1 MGKVTK
7 KQMPLWAK
15 TGHQKPVTR
24 REFLAAGLIPF
35 AASAMLPSAL
45 TMFSSE
51 AFAEAMS
58 CPTGGSGLP
67 AMVTI
72 NCSGGGGL
80 SANYLP
86 RLANGAMLSSYNRM
100 GFPNPVNDGMVQ
112 SQFGVASFAPNSGF
126 INGLNASGVSADALA
141 KSAFV
146 AMCVQ
151 SRDDSGEN
159 KFDISGIA
167 YRAGLTGLTLP
178 NMGTGGTSTGI
189 NQKPSTISP
198 PLPLRVSSFQS
209 FNNAVSYTAALRN
222 NLGANTAQG
231 NELRASLTRL
241 VSNLTAS
248 QTRKLAS
255 MPQTAQLKTLVD
267 CAANKNVEL
276 ISNSAA
282 TAASI
287 DPLADS
293 AIGGQ
298 VATLYGINSGTNN
311 DQRIFSAMIYNALKG
326 LAGTANIELG
336 GFDYHDGTR
345 TTGDN
350 KDAELGRT
358 VGRALQ
364 MAHLM
369 NKKLFIY
376 VTSDG
381 AVGSETNSVNWVA
394 DRGDAGMAYMIM
406 YDPAG
411 RRPTLSSQV
420 NAFTQGQ
427 IADESHAIGA
437 EAERAGQAAFANY
450 CKFAVGDGW
459 LGLYHK
465 AISGTGLDDDQ
476 LRECVKV
483 G

>member
-7 KQMPLWAK
+7 KQMPLWAA

-51 AFAEAMS
+51 AFAEAMA
-58 CPTGGSGLP
+58 CPTGGSVLP

-86 RLANGAMLSSYNRM
+86 RLANGSMLTSYNRM

-112 SQFGVASFAPNSGF
+112 SQFGVNSFAPNCGF
-126 INGLNASGVSADALA
+126 INGLNASGVTPEALA

-146 AMCVQ
+146 ALCVQ

-178 NMGTGGTSTGI
+178 NMGTGGSSTGI

-209 FNNAVSYTAALRN
+209 FSNAISFTSALRN

-231 NELRASLTRL
+231 NALRASLTKL

-255 MPQTAQLKTLVD
+255 MPQTAQLKTIVD
-267 CAANKNVEL
+267 CAADKNVEL

-287 DPLADS
+287 DPLSDA

-298 VATLYGINSGTNN
+298 VATLYGINAGTNN
-311 DQRIFSAMIYNALKG
+311 DQRIFSAMIYNSLKG

-345 TTGDN
+345 NTGDN

-381 AVGSETNSVNWVA
+381 AVGTETNSVNWVA

-427 IADESHAIGA
+427 IADESHAIGS

-450 CKFAVGDGW
+450 AKFAVGDSW
-459 LGLYHK
+459 LSLYHK